1 MALRDQPYIPFY
13 VQDFLTD
20 EKLTECS
27 ASATGI
33 YIRIMCLMHKSEHYG
48 KILLKQ
54 KHKQTGKQISDFA
67 KVFAKVLP
75 YPESEILLGL
85 EELVSENV
93 LILDGDFL
101 IQKRMVRDNEI
112 SVSRSEAGKN
122 GVIAK
127 KEKNKKGKNFADT
140 FAKAKHEANSE
151 NEYVN
156 ENESENKNVVE
167 LSKDGFFLND
177 LPKDL
182 QLSEM
187 DIGKTIQFVKFSIKQ
202 DVTESQVA
210 EYWEAFKI
218 QWFEKKEWKN
228 SIEDLMSHFRNSFK
242 QQKFNQHESAKR
254 STGSR
259 NSPDLSLLGD
269 NREPL

>member
-1 MALRDQPYIPFY
+1 MAKDPAVLFY
-13 VQDFLTD
+13 TNDFLTGCAGLTMEERGQYITLLCLQHQQGHISEKTCRLTVGSVSVDVLAKFKKD
-20 EKLTECS
+20 ENGLFFNERMEIEIDKRRNYEETKRLNGLKGGRPKTEKKPIGYPTGKPIANLTE
-27 ASATGI
+27 
-33 YIRIMCLMHKSEHYG
+33 
-48 KILLKQ
+48 
-54 KHKQTGKQISDFA
+54 
-67 KVFAKVLP
+67 
-75 YPESEILLGL
+75 
-85 EELVSENV
+85 N
-93 LILDGDFL
+93 
-101 IQKRMVRDNEI
+101 
-112 SVSRSEAGKN
+112 
-122 GVIAK
+122 
-127 KEKNKKGKNFADT
+127 
-140 FAKAKHEANSE
+140 
-151 NEYVN
+151 VN
-156 ENESENKNVVE
+156 EDENGNVVE

-182 QLSEM
+182 KLSEM
-187 DIGKTIQFVKFSIKQ
+187 DIGKTIQFVKFTVRQ

-254 STGSR
+254 STGNR